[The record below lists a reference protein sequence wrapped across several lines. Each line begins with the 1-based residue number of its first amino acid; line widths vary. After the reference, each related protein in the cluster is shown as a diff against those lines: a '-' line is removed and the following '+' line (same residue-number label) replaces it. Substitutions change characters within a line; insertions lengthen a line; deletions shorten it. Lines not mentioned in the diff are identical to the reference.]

1 MKRNHLHHRRKL
13 WVCFLSNVLFVK
25 NVNTIVEFIF
35 NTFFRQLLQIIAKI
49 VNCVSTKSCSVH
61 EQARYVQ
68 GSHLATSDDQLAVSR
83 VPK

>member
-35 NTFFRQLLQIIAKI
+35 NTFSGNYFKSSPKSSTASLQSPA
-49 VNCVSTKSCSVH
+49 VSTSKPGMYKALIWQQVMINL
-61 EQARYVQ
+61 Q
-68 GSHLATSDDQLAVSR
+68 
-83 VPK
+83 